1 MKKIC
6 ILLFS
11 CPIILFAQSSKNTVQ
26 NWFDFNGSYTINE
39 QWKIFGEVGY
49 RIIIGNYSYQRIY
62 VYPAGAMRLNNV
74 FILHSGVALFLTFDQ
89 GEMLREFR
97 PFQGLLI
104 NWPKFISVSIVQYIR
119 FEERFFSDSESST
132 LIYRGRYQLGTKIR
146 FNNSK
151 SEKYFYVPLQI
162 EWFVN
167 WRSNFNFRSNEFRAV
182 LGAGYVF
189 DTFHRLEFNTIFQNL
204 DASLGK
210 IYSFYDVI
218 FRLRL
223 YKEFNTNL

>member
-1 MKKIC
+1 MKEIC

-11 CPIILFAQSSKNTVQ
+11 CSIILFAQNSKNTVQ

-39 QWKIFGEVGY
+39 QWKILGEVGY
-49 RIIIGNYSYQRIY
+49 RIIFGNNTYQRIY
-62 VYPAGAMRLNNV
+62 FRPAGSMQLNNV
-74 FILHSGVALFLTFDQ
+74 FILHSGVALFLTFDE
-89 GEMLREFR
+89 GETLSEFR

-104 NWPKFISVSIVQYIR
+104 NWPKFISVPIVQYIR

-146 FNNSK
+146 FDNK
-151 SEKYFYVPLQI
+151 LEKYFYVPLQL

-167 WRSNFNFRSNEFRAV
+167 LRSDFILRSNEFRAIF
-182 LGAGYVF
+182 GAGYVF
-189 DTFHRLEFNTIFQNL
+189 DTFYRLEFNTIFQNL
-204 DASLGK
+204 DASLSK
-210 IYSFYDVI
+210 IYSFHDVI

-223 YKEFNTNL
+223 FKEFNTNL